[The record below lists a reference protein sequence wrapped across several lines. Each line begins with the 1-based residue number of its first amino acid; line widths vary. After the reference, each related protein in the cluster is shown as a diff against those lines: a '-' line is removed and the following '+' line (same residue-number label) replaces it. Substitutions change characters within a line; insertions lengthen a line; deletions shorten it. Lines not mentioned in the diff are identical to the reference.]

1 MADGVKVL
9 NMERVRVAV
18 TGFVILFMA
27 SAASAQT
34 SSVNGRV
41 VNARGGV
48 VADAEVTLDVLMS
61 AMPGM
66 PMMRNPNAP
75 PPQTMRSG
83 SDGGFAFP
91 VVAPGR
97 YILMVDAPGFGRS
110 SQEITVPTQQPF
122 AIALETLEV
131 PGGEVATT
139 AVGGTAVDTQALL
152 DRIKV
157 LEQRLSDVE
166 SGTVLSQPETRVKR
180 IEVYVDK
187 NGNQYDQPAP
197 GAKKTVT
204 YQRERVYRRQW
215 LSEKL
220 EQAFAE
226 QDSKK
231 IAVGV
236 SAASVTQFARQ
247 TRGDSAQAAGHAY
260 QLASADLLFSA
271 GLAQNTS
278 FFADIVGL
286 SGAPPDAEH
295 RGLTLLNSYSSR
307 LIRNNEVNVREAWV
321 RTELFSRKLALVA
334 GRVDMTNYFDRNV
347 VANDETTEF
356 VSDALVN
363 NPVLVLP
370 TNGTGVVGLFDT
382 KNGLSFKAGFQQTN
396 SDATNLT
403 ESIYTLSEI
412 GYVARPPGLSEG
424 NYRIWYRSDN
434 STGSRR
440 GAVGLS
446 VDQKLTPI
454 FTLFGRYGT
463 GKVDAPSNDAATLFS
478 TGGRFYSAG
487 FQFQNGLVFNPLDRW
502 GVGYAQTVIPSGPSE
517 KLVEGYYNFKIS
529 EKLRLSLSL
538 QHLLESP
545 IDAGSRAFLLPGVR
559 LQASF

>member
-1 MADGVKVL
+1 MQ
-9 NMERVRVAV
+9 RFQVAATSV
-18 TGFVILFMA
+18 VILLLA

-41 VNARGGV
+41 NNTQGGV
-48 VADAEVTLDVLMS
+48 VANADVTLELSMPS
-61 AMPGM
+61 MPGM
-66 PMMRNPNAP
+66 PTMRNPNAP
-75 PPQTMRSG
+75 PPQTTRSG

-91 VVAPGR
+91 VVAAGR
-97 YILMVDAPGFGRS
+97 YLLLVDAPGFGRS
-110 SQEITVPTQQPF
+110 SQEITVPSQPF
-122 AIALETLEV
+122 AIALEVLEV
-131 PGGEVATT
+131 PGGEPAAPAT
-139 AVGGTAVDTQALL
+139 AGGAIDTQALL

-157 LEQRLSDVE
+157 LEQRLSDLE
-166 SGTVLSQPETRVKR
+166 SGTVLSEPETRVKR

-187 NGNQYDQPAP
+187 NSNVYDQPVQ
-197 GAKKTVT
+197 GAQKKVT

-220 EQAFAE
+220 EQAFAD

-247 TRGDSAQAAGHAY
+247 TSGDPTQANGHAY

-271 GLAQNTS
+271 GLAQYTS

-286 SGAPPDAEH
+286 SGAPPDAERH
-295 RGLTLLNSYSSR
+295 GLTLLNSYSSR

-321 RTELFSRKLALVA
+321 KTELFSQKLALVA
-334 GRVDMTNYFDRNV
+334 GRVDMTNYFDRNA

-370 TNGTGVVGLFDT
+370 TNGSGIVALFDP
-382 KNGLSFKAGFQQTN
+382 KNGLSFRAGFQQTN

-403 ESIYTLSEI
+403 ESIYTLSEV

-424 NYRIWYRSDN
+424 NYRVWYRSDN
-434 STGSRR
+434 SIGTRR
-440 GAVGLS
+440 GAVGVS

-454 FTLFGRYGT
+454 FTLFGRYGA
-463 GKVDAPSNDAATLFS
+463 GKVDAPTGESATLFS

-487 FQFQNGLVFNPLDRW
+487 FQFQNGIVFNPLDRW
-502 GVGYAQTVIPSGPSE
+502 GIGYAQTVIPSGPSE
-517 KLVEGYYNFKIS
+517 KLVEGYYNFRIS

-538 QHLLESP
+538 QHLFESP
-545 IDAGSRAFLLPGVR
+545 IGEGSHAFLFPGVR